1 MKEALI
7 DGFMELTE
15 KYGLETASII
25 ALLVF
30 HYWLIFWL
38 IRQVIKSKDK
48 EIDRLVENRNEL
60 QAVLMGNTNRL
71 SSARKK
77 K

>member
-1 MKEALI
+1 MIKGLF
-7 DGFMELTE
+7 DGFIELAE
-15 KYGLETASII
+15 KYGLETAAII

-48 EIDRLVENRNEL
+48 EIDRLVQNRNEL
-60 QAVLMGNTNRL
+60 QKVLLRNTNRL

>member
-1 MKEALI
+1 MIKGLF
-7 DGFMELTE
+7 DGFIELAE
-15 KYGLETASII
+15 KYGLETAAII
-25 ALLVF
+25 AVLVF

-48 EIDRLVENRNEL
+48 EIDRLVQNRNEL
-60 QAVLMGNTNRL
+60 QKVLLRNTSRL

-77 K
+77 R